1 VKTSD
6 QINEI
11 AAALAKAQATIKD
24 AAKSIQAYNYK
35 YADLASV
42 LQIVRPALSSNGIAV
57 LQDTETL
64 PNASISVT
72 TRLLHVSGQW
82 VESSPLALVIE
93 AKKGLSAAQN
103 AGSVVTYARRYSL
116 AALVGLAQ
124 EDDDASAGKEAP
136 PVEVISEAQ
145 LSTLRDLLAAAG
157 KAEADVAKAMGV
169 ASLDL
174 LPAARYPAVVK
185 RLEALAKE
193 AA

>member
-136 PVEVISEAQ
+136 PAEVISEAQ

>member
-1 VKTSD
+1 MRTSE

-24 AAKSIQAYNYK
+24 AAKLSQGYGYR
-35 YADLASV
+35 YADLATV
-42 LQIVRPALSSNGIAV
+42 LQIVRPALTAQGIAV

-64 PNASISVT
+64 PSASISVT

-124 EDDDASAGKEAP
+124 EDDDASAGKEAA

-169 ASLDL
+169 ASLDQ
-174 LPAARYPAVVK
+174 LPAARYLAVVK
-185 RLEALAKE
+185 RLESLAKG